1 MKKLT
6 FLLLF
11 AVNAS
16 FAQTDAA
23 DFQNFN
29 PRFEIFELPGGASGN
44 SVQGVVQDSAGF
56 LWFASQ
62 AGLHRYD
69 GQNFV
74 TYQHDPLDANSLASD
89 YVEYIFL
96 DGKGVLWM
104 THYTGGGLTA
114 FDPATETFTRY
125 RHDPNNP
132 ESLSHNINSVV
143 VEDRQ
148 GYIWVGGEGGLD
160 RLDRKTGKFRQ
171 FHHDPN
177 DPRSLSYDLVRAL
190 YVDKQGTLWVGTGFL
205 FTTSNE
211 LGGLNRFDPKTETFT
226 RYLHDPAD
234 PNSLIDNKVRGMLE
248 DSKGNFWIG
257 TGGDGLHR
265 MDRENGTFTRLTFD
279 PANPNKL
286 SSPRLRGLVAQA
298 PSRHIT
304 SIFEDWKGRL
314 WITAVWGGLNVFDPA
329 SGAVRHFEA
338 EKDEHNL
345 TTNFLWQTFQS
356 ADGVIW
362 IATGSGGSTVFKVKR
377 QDEQFPFFDFRK
389 DASIGDNVTAIAK
402 DHEDNIWLGFS
413 NGIPLIRYDRKT
425 GRVFHASTGNPD
437 GKRDDGLSAR
447 LVSCLSVDREGA
459 LWIGTERG
467 LFRRDPAGGR
477 GKFRRYLDHLED
489 TWFRSIVQ
497 DREGYVWAPDNAT
510 GLYRLDPKTG
520 EHINFR
526 HDPANPNSIG
536 GNAAQ
541 GAWLDANGN
550 IWVGGGE
557 WGNINDDPLFLDRF
571 NPARQTFTH
580 FIKEK
585 ETGAASNIT
594 GDGQGNIW
602 FVDQV
607 ISLQKLSLADGSRQ
621 KFSDP
626 IVNLKRS
633 GGTGDISF
641 SKGNDGSLWLYERNG
656 LFEFDP
662 ETERF
667 YAYGEAFGV
676 RPLGAPN
683 SAFHVAADGEMLIA
697 GRQGFLAFYP
707 EKIARAKNNRPPRVR
722 ITAFRLL
729 GKSVTPG
736 NSAGNLHPGILEKP
750 VWQTPALRLA
760 HDQNVLAFSVACFDF
775 FDPKSI
781 QLEFML
787 EGYDRTGWRKDL
799 RDGETPSYMNV
810 PPGEYTFRV
819 RGANSYGVWN
829 MEGASLRITILPPWW
844 KTWWA
849 YGAYAVLFG
858 LGVFAVDRVQRRR
871 LIRKERERTMQRE
884 LEQAREI
891 EKAYSELKAT
901 QQQLITQEKLASLG
915 QLTAGIAHEIKNP
928 LNFVNN
934 FAQLSVDLAGELHEE
949 LFNNGVSFDTEKR
962 AAIESLLADIQQNA
976 EKINHH
982 GKRADNIVKSMMQ
995 HARGSSHQREPADI
1009 NHLLDEA
1016 VNLVYHGMRAQD
1028 ASFNVTIEK
1037 KYDASIG
1044 PLEVVPQDISRVFLN
1059 MANNAC
1065 YAAFQKQK
1073 AKSGSTELAEV
1084 KEQKANG
1091 GSFSPTI
1098 AVSTKSFGDKIEIL
1112 IRDNGNGIPPDVR
1125 EKIFNP
1131 FFTTKPTGQ
1140 GTGLGLSISHDII
1153 VQQHQGEIKME
1164 TEEGK
1169 FTEFVVRLP
1178 KNG

>member
-1 MKKLT
+1 MKRLT

-16 FAQTDAA
+16 FAQTASG

-29 PRFEIFELPGGASGN
+29 PRFEVFELPGDASGN
-44 SVQGVVQDSAGF
+44 SVLGIVQDSTGF

-69 GQNFV
+69 GQNFF
-74 TYQHDPLDANSLASD
+74 TYSHDPLNPNSLSSD

-96 DGKGVLWM
+96 DSKGVLWM
-104 THYTGGGLTA
+104 THWTAGGLTA

-132 ESLSHNINSVV
+132 ESLSHNTNSVV

-148 GYIWVGGEGGLD
+148 GYIWVGGIGGLD

-177 DPRSLSYDLVRAL
+177 DPRSLSYDLVRSL
-190 YVDKQGTLWVGTGFL
+190 YVDKQGTLWVGTGLAFA
-205 FTTSNE
+205 TSDK
-211 LGGLNRFDPKTETFT
+211 LGGLNRYDPKTETFT
-226 RYLHDPAD
+226 RYLHDPAN

-257 TGGDGLHR
+257 TAGDGLHW
-265 MDRENGTFTRLTFD
+265 MDREKGTFTRLTFD

-286 SSPRLRGLVAQA
+286 SNPRLRGLVAQA
-298 PSRHIT
+298 PYWHIT
-304 SIFEDWKGRL
+304 SILEDWKGRT
-314 WITAVWGGLNVFDPA
+314 WITAFGGGLNVFDSA

-338 EKDEHNL
+338 EKGAYNL

-362 IATGSGGSTVFKVKR
+362 IATGGSTVFKVR
-377 QDEQFPFFDFRK
+377 TQDEQFPFFDFRK
-389 DASIGDNVTAIAK
+389 DESIGDNVTAIAK
-402 DHEDNIWLGFS
+402 DHEGNIWLGF
-413 NGIPLIRYDRKT
+413 NAGIPLIRYDRKT
-425 GRVFHASTGNPD
+425 GKVFHASTGNPN
-437 GKRDDGLSAR
+437 GKREDELSAR
-447 LVSCLSVDREGA
+447 EVSCLSVDREGA

-467 LFRRDPAGGR
+467 LFRRDPAGGGR
-477 GKFRRYLDHLED
+477 GKFQHYLDHIGD
-489 TWFRSIVQ
+489 TWIESIVQ
-497 DREGYVWAPDNAT
+497 DREGYVWATDWER
-510 GLYRLDPKTG
+510 GLYRLNPKTG
-520 EHINFR
+520 DHVNYR
-526 HDPANPNSIG
+526 HDPGTPESIG
-536 GNAAQ
+536 GNAGL

-550 IWVGGGE
+550 IWVGGGNWE
-557 WGNINDDPLFLDRF
+557 NPDDSPLFLDRF
-571 NPARQTFTH
+571 NSARQTFTH

-585 ETGAASNIT
+585 ETGSASNLT

-607 ISLQKLSLADGSRQ
+607 SSLQKLNLADGSRQ

-626 IVNLKRS
+626 IINLKRA
-633 GGTGDISF
+633 GGGRGISLA
-641 SKGNDGSLWLYERNG
+641 KGNDGSLWLYGRNG
-656 LFEFDP
+656 LFEFDS

-676 RPLGAPN
+676 RPLGYPN
-683 SAFHVAADGEMLIA
+683 STFHVAADGEILIA

-707 EKIARAKNNRPPRVR
+707 EKIARTKNIRPPRVG
-722 ITAFRLL
+722 ITALRLL
-729 GKSVTPG
+729 GKPVVPG
-736 NSAGNLHPGILEKP
+736 NGAGNLYPGILQKP
-750 VWQTPALRLA
+750 IWQTSTLRLA

-787 EGYDRTGWRKDL
+787 EGYDRTGWRKDI

-829 MEGASLRITILPPWW
+829 MEGASLRITIMPPWW

-858 LGVFAVDRVQRRR
+858 LLVFAVDRVQRQR

-884 LEQAREI
+884 LKQAREI
-891 EKAYSELKAT
+891 EKAYAELKAT

-934 FAQLSVDLAGELHEE
+934 FAALSVDLAKEL
-949 LFNNGVSFDTEKR
+949 R
-962 AAIESLLADIQQNA
+962 
-976 EKINHH
+976 
-982 GKRADNIVKSMMQ
+982 
-995 HARGSSHQREPADI
+995 
-1009 NHLLDEA
+1009 
-1016 VNLVYHGMRAQD
+1016 
-1028 ASFNVTIEK
+1028 
-1037 KYDASIG
+1037 
-1044 PLEVVPQDISRVFLN
+1044 
-1059 MANNAC
+1059 
-1065 YAAFQKQK
+1065 
-1073 AKSGSTELAEV
+1073 
-1084 KEQKANG
+1084 
-1091 GSFSPTI
+1091 
-1098 AVSTKSFGDKIEIL
+1098 
-1112 IRDNGNGIPPDVR
+1112 
-1125 EKIFNP
+1125 
-1131 FFTTKPTGQ
+1131 
-1140 GTGLGLSISHDII
+1140 
-1153 VQQHQGEIKME
+1153 
-1164 TEEGK
+1164 
-1169 FTEFVVRLP
+1169 
-1178 KNG
+1178 